1 MIGSGMLDM
10 RRLETLLAVASSG
23 SFAGAADAL
32 CFTPSAVS
40 QQMSALERATG
51 VVLFERGARGVE
63 LTIAGQALREHAEAV
78 VDRVVEAESELQAL
92 GGLAENRMRFG
103 SFSSA
108 TGAFAGEAF
117 QRFAELYPD
126 AETSF
131 VDGEPFE
138 VLALLGQNELDLA
151 VIFEVDG
158 WPLRDDYRGISACA
172 ELRLDCVSLFDDP
185 YLLVLPDDHPLA
197 AEPVMRLTDLD
208 DKPILVA
215 PPWHPHLERVCR
227 AAGVEPRFDASC
239 RGIGFEALQTLVFA
253 QRGLTLM
260 PRLALG
266 WLRDGLTARP
276 LEAAPVRHVRAATL
290 ARAHRTAASRA
301 MLEILAAT
309 SHVHAC
315 VDQTE
320 AVHSRREFSA
330 ALTS

>member
-63 LTIAGQALREHAEAV
+63 LTMAGQALREHAEAV
-78 VDRVVEAESELQAL
+78 VDRVVEAESELQVL
-92 GGLAENRMRFG
+92 GGLADTRMRFG

-138 VLALLGQNELDLA
+138 VLALLGQNELDLGL
-151 VIFEVDG
+151 IFELDG
-158 WPLRDDYRGISACA
+158 WPVRDDYRGITISA
-172 ELRLDCVSLFDDP
+172 ELRLDCVSLFEDP
-185 YLLVLPDDHPLA
+185 YLLVLPEEHALA
-197 AEPVMRLTDLD
+197 EAQMVMLTDLD
-208 DKPILVA
+208 DEPILVA
-215 PPWHPHLERVCR
+215 SPWHRDLERVCR
-227 AAGVEPRFDASC
+227 DAAVEPTFDSSC
-239 RGIGFEALQTLVFA
+239 RGIGFEALQAMVFA

-276 LEAAPVRHVRAATL
+276 LESAPVRNVQAVTL
-290 ARAHRTAASRA
+290 ARAHRSAACRA
-301 MLEILAAT
+301 MLDILAAT
-309 SHVHAC
+309 PNAY
-315 VDQTE
+315 
-320 AVHSRREFSA
+320 
-330 ALTS
+330 ALST